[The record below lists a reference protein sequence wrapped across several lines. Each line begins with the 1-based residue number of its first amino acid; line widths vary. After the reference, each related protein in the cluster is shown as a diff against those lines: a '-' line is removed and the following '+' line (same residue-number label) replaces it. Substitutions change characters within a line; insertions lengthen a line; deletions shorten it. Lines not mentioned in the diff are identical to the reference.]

1 MKYVFYQQHFCLEIY
16 FSCKYFRIVS
26 SWHVYVSSFQ
36 SPFFAFR
43 TFQIEHSVF
52 ACRIERTVCRY
63 SLDIILIVYIAFINP
78 YVRSLPTSQLGR
90 NSWLPVKHF
99 SKTFEFMRA
108 NLTRMPCFV
117 NGAFADATSPYLTLI
132 LTVLSVKSSVWC
144 NVIIEETKMLIW
156 ECLQLHQNK
165 RINLK

>member
-1 MKYVFYQQHFCLEIY
+1 MY
-16 FSCKYFRIVS
+16 FISNIFALRFIS
-26 SWHVYVSSFQ
+26 LASTFASFPLDTFMFPL
-36 SPFFAFR
+36 SNPLFAFR

-78 YVRSLPTSQLGR
+78 YVRSLPTSKLGR

-108 NLTRMPCFV
+108 NLTRMACFV
-117 NGAFADATSPYLTLI
+117 NGAFADATSPYLALI
-132 LTVLSVKSSVWC
+132 LTVLSVKSGV
-144 NVIIEETKMLIW
+144 
-156 ECLQLHQNK
+156 
-165 RINLK
+165 